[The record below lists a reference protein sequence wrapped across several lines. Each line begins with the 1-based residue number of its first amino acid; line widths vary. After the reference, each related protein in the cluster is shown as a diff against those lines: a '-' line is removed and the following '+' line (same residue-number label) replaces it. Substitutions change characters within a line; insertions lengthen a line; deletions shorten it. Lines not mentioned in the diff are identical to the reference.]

1 MVLMLLVFIL
11 LCSSLKVL
19 PMCDSHYEGVQALSA
34 ALSASDDLLTD
45 VKYYLQ
51 AGRDPLD
58 QVQTLT
64 HHKLTSISSYV

>member
-1 MVLMLLVFIL
+1 
-11 LCSSLKVL
+11 
-19 PMCDSHYEGVQALSA
+19 MCDSHYEGVQALSATHTLTHWCADQVYTALSA

-64 HHKLTSISSYV
+64 HHKLTNISSYV

>member
-1 MVLMLLVFIL
+1 
-11 LCSSLKVL
+11 
-19 PMCDSHYEGVQALSA
+19 MCDSHYEGVQALSA

-64 HHKLTSISSYV
+64 HHKLTNISSYV